1 MEKSLFALP
10 CAIGNR
16 TAVGGGGFTL
26 AHAVLGAVLCLVIP
40 LTTAYAQDFSGTVT
54 CVETSQ
60 VDDAYVSTATEYD
73 VEITGDT
80 ISGRW
85 GEGKD
90 TKLGLMPFYEEPG
103 EYPWDPDPEDFFSG
117 LNAIIWTVPVDAF
130 CQNDQICLPYES
142 IYSETGR
149 WNFRVQKGELRIRGT
164 SFAVMDY
171 PFVGDDGW
179 TTMSAQC
186 TWVLKGPLP
195 VW

>member
-1 MEKSLFALP
+1 MKSLHFVVPFAFR
-10 CAIGNR
+10 NR
-16 TAVGGGGFTL
+16 TAIGSEGFAL

-40 LTTAYAQDFSGTVT
+40 LTTAYAQDFSGTVS

-60 VDDAYVSTATEYD
+60 VDQAYVSTATEYD
-73 VEITGDT
+73 VEMTGNT

-90 TKLGLMPFYEEPG
+90 TKLNLMPFYQEPG
-103 EYPWDPDPEDFFSG
+103 EYPWGPDLEEFYSG
-117 LNAIIWTVPVDAF
+117 LNAIIWTIPVDAF
-130 CQNDQICLPYES
+130 CQTDQICLPYES

-171 PFVGDDGW
+171 PFVGDIGW
-179 TTMSAQC
+179 TTISAQC
-186 TWVLKGPLP
+186 TWQLRGPLP
-195 VW
+195 F